1 MNTKRFILAAIVVF
15 ITLQVTDYIIHNLI
29 LSGTYESL
37 MNIWRADMMGKMW
50 VMQLASLFFSFMFVF
65 IFTKNYEGNGV
76 SEGIR
81 YGLLIGLLMSVMGN
95 LSQYS
100 VYPLPFSLV
109 LQWFFYG
116 MIQFILAGAV
126 ASLVYKQ

>member
-1 MNTKRFILAAIVVF
+1 MNTKRFILAAIAVF

-29 LSGTYESL
+29 LSGKYEAL
-37 MNIWRADMMGKMW
+37 MNIWRADMMDKMW
-50 VMQLASLFFSFMFVF
+50 VMQLASLFFSFMFVY

-76 SEGIR
+76 GEGIR
-81 YGLLIGLLMSVMGN
+81 YGLLIGLLMAVLGN
-95 LSQYS
+95 LSQYA

-109 LQWFFYG
+109 LQWFIYG